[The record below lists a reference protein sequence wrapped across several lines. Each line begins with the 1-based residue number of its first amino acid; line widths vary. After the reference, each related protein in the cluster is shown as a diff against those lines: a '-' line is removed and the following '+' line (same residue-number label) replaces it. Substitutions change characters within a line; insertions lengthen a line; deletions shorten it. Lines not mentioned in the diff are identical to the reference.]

1 MKRFVCTVCGYIY
14 EGVNAPQ
21 ECPICHQSGE
31 KFKETSL
38 DSSEANTTYSK
49 IKEGADIPSTEL
61 SYDNSLYRIDESCR

>member
-49 IKEGADIPSTEL
+49 IKEGACFFT
-61 SYDNSLYRIDESCR
+61 RAFKRESNGSILL